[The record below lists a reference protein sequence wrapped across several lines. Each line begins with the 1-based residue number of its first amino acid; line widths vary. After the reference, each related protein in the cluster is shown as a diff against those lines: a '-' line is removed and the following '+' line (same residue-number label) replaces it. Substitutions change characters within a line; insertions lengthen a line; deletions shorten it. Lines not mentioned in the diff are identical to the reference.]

1 MKTLKYS
8 IFLWICFSLLFVT
21 HKAKA
26 FEEVTKKISEKYQ
39 VSSVDKLSIDNRHG
53 KVDIYTWDKNEITVE
68 ITMKAWAGSVGKAQD
83 ELDRISVKY
92 GKSGNFITFETQISG
107 NNVNINDNRGFEIN
121 YVVNMPKSNPL
132 KLTNKYGAAFLDNF
146 SGDLELSV
154 KYGKL
159 RTSKLTGTTK
169 NIEIAYGGID
179 SEEIQKGRLKISYS
193 DAKIRN
199 AGTIELDN
207 AYGKIYFDRVG
218 TLQIDVRYGELR
230 VDESAG
236 SISGK
241 ASYSGVRVR
250 QLTKSFSMEVRYG
263 GSFSLDKIAKGF
275 EKIELEGGYT
285 SFDLTFESGA
295 NFDFNVNTAY
305 GSFKNGLEGAEINKQ
320 IESNNSKE
328 FEGYVGKKGSGA
340 AVKVSTR
347 YGSVKFSVIK
357 PSK

>member
-8 IFLWICFSLLFVT
+8 IFLWVCFSLLFVT
-21 HKAKA
+21 HQASA
-26 FEEVTKKISEKYQ
+26 FEEVSKKVSEKYQ
-39 VSSVDKLSIDNRHG
+39 VSSNDKLDISNKYG

-68 ITMKAWAGSVGKAQD
+68 ITMKAWASSTSRAQD
-83 ELDRISVKY
+83 ELDRISIKY
-92 GKSGNFITFETQISG
+92 GKSGNFISFETQIEG
-107 NNVNINDNRGFEIN
+107 NNVSINDSRGFEIN
-121 YVVNMPKSNPL
+121 YVINMPKSNPL

-159 RTSKLTGTTK
+159 RTSKLTGSSK

-207 AYGKIYFDRVG
+207 AYGKIAFDKIG
-218 TLQIDVRYGELR
+218 TLQSDIRYGELR

-241 ASYSGVRVR
+241 VSYSGVRVR

-263 GSFSLDKIAKGF
+263 GSFSLDRIAKGF

-285 SFDLTFESGA
+285 SFDLSFESGA
-295 NFDFNVNTAY
+295 TFDFNVNTSY
-305 GSFKNGLEGAEINKQ
+305 GGFKNGLEGAEVNKQ

-328 FEGYVGKKGSGA
+328 FEGYVGKKGSGSQ
-340 AVKVSTR
+340 VKVSTR

-357 PSK
+357 LSR